1 MTVLTESRALH
12 GERQGGP
19 SVGLNIAQD
28 SIPPSVKMRQALWG
42 IQWRVELVLTHLLEG
57 LVVLL
62 VVGHDG
68 GGEGGAVFCG
78 GGRVERT
85 MWRTMDGGS
94 SKPWIAEKPD
104 WSNLFQSPPRGI
116 IRSSATLHRRFDVN
130 FMLQATCLNSPLS

>member
-68 GGEGGAVFCG
+68 GGEGGRFFVVVVGWRGRCG
-78 GGRVERT
+78 GRWTGVRANRGSQKNQTGPIFFNLRRVALSDR
-85 MWRTMDGGS
+85 
-94 SKPWIAEKPD
+94 
-104 WSNLFQSPPRGI
+104 QPPSIGA
-116 IRSSATLHRRFDVN
+116 STLISCFKLHV
-130 FMLQATCLNSPLS
+130 